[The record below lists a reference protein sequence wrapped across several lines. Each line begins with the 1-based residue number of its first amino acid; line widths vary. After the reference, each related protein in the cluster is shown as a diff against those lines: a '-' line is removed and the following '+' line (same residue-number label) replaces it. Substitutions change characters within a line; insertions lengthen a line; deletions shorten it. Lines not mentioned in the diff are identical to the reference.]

1 MCLKSISI
9 WKMVKYILCFFLFLL
24 PFGEGFVKAQKMAD
38 WAGLD
43 LPVNRYEKVH
53 IPLADGYTSES
64 LIPVIY
70 KRYDCFRNSDITLR
84 KSFEKSSPGG
94 YHIQFRQYYQHIPVY
109 DAGIK
114 ANIHKDNYILSFLN
128 HLANPV
134 NPVSMEFVLSKDEVQ
149 EEIHRNAG
157 AYESQAEAVL
167 FPFQGGWIPAY
178 VVTTFA
184 HTFPVSFEWI
194 VDAQSGEVLARNDR
208 AAYHSSVTGDTT
220 GRGVVFRPDPLTKA
234 QVSYGAP
241 YIDNSDQ
248 NSAVF
253 NAVMDTVTLKGITF
267 NPGDGRFYLDGP
279 YVKIE
284 DIDPYDSVP
293 VSSPNGNF
301 YYTRNRS
308 GFEDV
313 MVYYHIDSL
322 QRYIQSLGFNNL
334 YSEPLR
340 ADPHGYG
347 NQDNS
352 HFIPNGSSSY
362 IGWGQGGVDDA
373 EDADV
378 ITHEYGHA
386 LSYSGS
392 TNTNTGTERKG
403 LDEGIGDYICSAYS
417 YDLNPFHWYEVFTWD
432 GHNEYW
438 AGRLSNSTQTYP
450 VGGGIYAI
458 GTVWASCLM
467 EIRLAIGAE
476 ASDKDFYQELYMNAS
491 GMTLKD
497 AAHNFL
503 DADSMLHN
511 GANTISIVNYFCNR
525 GLFTGSECT
534 VGIEHPNPVLQWNL
548 FPNPVTNQS
557 AFIDFP
563 FSGNS
568 AVLEVKDLTGKSV
581 LSVKVNPR
589 EFISLPLQPGFYFM
603 HLDTGNGNSEWI
615 KVWIK

>member
-1 MCLKSISI
+1 MKN
-9 WKMVKYILCFFLFLL
+9 ILFIFLFLNASAAL
-24 PFGEGFVKAQKMAD
+24 LYAQKTED
-38 WAGLD
+38 RSEGEIV
-43 LPVNRYEKVH
+43 VNRYEKVH
-53 IPLADGYTSES
+53 IPLPAGYSAES
-64 LIPVIY
+64 LLPVIY
-70 KRYDCFRNSDITLR
+70 KRYDCFRNPDISLR
-84 KSFEKSSPGG
+84 KETEKSSPGG
-94 YHIQFRQYYQHIPVY
+94 NHIQYRQFYRDIPVY
-109 DAGIK
+109 GSGIK
-114 ANIHKDNYILSFLN
+114 ANIHKNGYILSFLN
-128 HLANPV
+128 HLENPV
-134 NPVSMEFVLSKDEVQ
+134 VSGIPEFSLSEAFVQ
-149 EEIHRNAG
+149 NEIHRKAG
-157 AYESQAEAVL
+157 AYESSSEAVL
-167 FPFQGGWIPAY
+167 FFHQGRWVPAY
-178 VVTTFA
+178 VVITFA

-194 VDAQSGEVLARNDR
+194 ADARTGEILSQKDR
-208 AAYHSSVTGDTT
+208 ASYHAHAALTGDTT

-241 YIDNSDQ
+241 YLDNSDQ
-248 NSAVF
+248 SSAAF
-253 NAVMDTVTLKGITF
+253 NAVMDTVLLRDITF
-267 NPGDGRFYLDGP
+267 NTGDGRFYLEGP

-293 VSSPNGNF
+293 VSSLSGNF
-301 YYTRNRS
+301 FYTRNRS

-322 QRYIQSLGFNNL
+322 QRYIQSLGFSNL
-334 YSEPLR
+334 YNEPLR

-352 HFIPNGSSSY
+352 HFIPNGSMSY

-403 LDEGIGDYICSAYS
+403 LDEGIGDYICSSYS
-417 YDLNPFHWYEVFTWD
+417 YDINPFHWYEVFTWD

-438 AGRLSNSTQTYP
+438 TGRVSNSTQTYP
-450 VGGGIYAI
+450 LTGGIYAY
-458 GTVWASCLM
+458 GTVWASCIM

-511 GANTISIVNYFCNR
+511 GANTISIVNYFCTR
-525 GLFTGSECT
+525 GLFSGSECV
-534 VGIEHPNPVLQWNL
+534 VGIEDVTPLSNWNL
-548 FPNPVTNQS
+548 FPNPITNRT

-563 FSGNS
+563 DTGKE
-568 AVLEVKDLTGKSV
+568 AMLEVTDLTGKNV

-589 EFISLPLQPGFYFM
+589 EIVSLPLQPGLYFM
-603 HLDTGNGNSEWI
+603 RLNNGTKNPEWKKI
-615 KVWIK
+615 WIE